1 MTITIIT
8 ATYNSAKTVKD
19 TFESILRQSYTDY
32 EYLIIDGASKDETL
46 ALIKQYEPRFE
57 GRMKYISEPDKGLYD
72 AMNKGLKMATGD
84 VVGILNSDD
93 FYTSDDALQTIADA
107 FNANDID
114 ATYGDIHFVNDDDLT
129 KMVRYYSSSVFKRS
143 YMRFGLMPAHPSF
156 YCRKS
161 VYDKYGYFDT
171 SYRVAADFE
180 NLLRLIFINRIK
192 TLYISKDFVTMRT
205 GGASTAG
212 LGSRKQIMRDHLRAM
227 KQNGVYSNTFLLSL
241 RYFYKIYELIRGGH
255 HEIKS

>member
-1 MTITIIT
+1 MKISIIT

-19 TFESILRQSYTDY
+19 TFESVLRQSYNDY
-32 EYLIIDGASKDETL
+32 EYLIVDGASKDETMTVV
-46 ALIKQYEPRFE
+46 KEYESRFE
-57 GRMKYISEPDKGLYD
+57 GRLRYISEPDKGLYD

-156 YCRKS
+156 YCKKS
-161 VYDKYGYFDT
+161 VYEKYGYFDT

-180 NLLRLIFINRIK
+180 NLLRLIFINNIK
-192 TLYISKDFVTMRT
+192 TLYIPKDFVTMRT

-212 LGSRKQIMRDHLRAM
+212 FGSRRQIMRDHLRAM
-227 KQNGVYSNTFLLSL
+227 KQNGVYSNMFLLSL
-241 RYFYKIYELIRGGH
+241 RYFYKIYELIRGGRH
-255 HEIKS
+255 KVN